1 MADRNFEALDEAL
14 KRPAPAAPELTAPTV
29 ENLDDDS
36 ADDANWAY
44 LDGDPF
50 ISHEEELAAVADA
63 VSAAP
68 RVLDALRSVLDGKLQ
83 HCTYP
88 NGTMAIATEDE
99 SHLGLEL
106 NSSPDAVTELTVHR
120 GFCGEFDIVF
130 FGRQPRTTLVAFS
143 AGRTRADIAVGLR
156 GRRLLSRDV
165 SWCNTDMDL
174 EPEEVA
180 WTPRRARVAGGE
192 GEEEQTGPEED
203 SESEN
208 ASAGEDE
215 DNGEQASAGGQHV
228 NAPAPY

>member
-36 ADDANWAY
+36 VDDANWAY

-50 ISHEEELAAVADA
+50 INHEEELAAVADA

-143 AGRTRADIAVGLR
+143 AVRTRADIAVGLR

-165 SWCNTDMDL
+165 SWCNADVQNTC
-174 EPEEVA
+174 P
-180 WTPRRARVAGGE
+180 TH
-192 GEEEQTGPEED
+192 
-203 SESEN
+203 SESPALSSSQN
-208 ASAGEDE
+208 ACRCKAGYYGDGSKTGTSPCSVDKALRMAARTSSA
-215 DNGEQASAGGQHV
+215 SSSLCR
-228 NAPAPY
+228 

>member
-1 MADRNFEALDEAL
+1 MADRVFEALDEAL
-14 KRPAPAAPELTAPTV
+14 KRPALAPDPAAPTV
-29 ENLDDDS
+29 DDDS
-36 ADDANWAY
+36 ADDANRAY

-63 VSAAP
+63 VSVVP
-68 RVLDALRSVLDGKLQ
+68 RVLDALKSVLDGELQ

-143 AGRTRADIAVGLR
+143 AVRARADIAVGLR

>member
-1 MADRNFEALDEAL
+1 MADRVFEALDEAL
-14 KRPAPAAPELTAPTV
+14 KRPALAPDPAAPTV
-29 ENLDDDS
+29 DDDS
-36 ADDANWAY
+36 ADDANRAY

-63 VSAAP
+63 VSVVP
-68 RVLDALRSVLDGKLQ
+68 RVLDALKSVLDGDLQ

-143 AGRTRADIAVGLR
+143 AVRARADIAVGLR

-180 WTPRRARVAGGE
+180 W
-192 GEEEQTGPEED
+192 EEEQTGPEEE

>member
-1 MADRNFEALDEAL
+1 MADRVFEALDEAL
-14 KRPAPAAPELTAPTV
+14 KRPALAPDPAAPTV
-29 ENLDDDS
+29 DDDS
-36 ADDANWAY
+36 ADDANRAY

-63 VSAAP
+63 VSVVP
-68 RVLDALRSVLDGKLQ
+68 RVLDALKSVLDGELQ

-143 AGRTRADIAVGLR
+143 AVRARADIAVGLR

-192 GEEEQTGPEED
+192 GEEEQTGPEEE

>member
-1 MADRNFEALDEAL
+1 MADRVFEALDEAL
-14 KRPAPAAPELTAPTV
+14 KRPALAAPDPAAPTV
-29 ENLDDDS
+29 DDDS
-36 ADDANWAY
+36 ADDANRAY

-68 RVLDALRSVLDGKLQ
+68 RVLDALRSVLDGDLQ

-143 AGRTRADIAVGLR
+143 AVRTRADIAVGLR

-180 WTPRRARVAGGE
+180 W
-192 GEEEQTGPEED
+192 EEEQTGPEEE

>member
-1 MADRNFEALDEAL
+1 MADRVFEALDEAL
-14 KRPAPAAPELTAPTV
+14 KRPALAAPDPAAPTV
-29 ENLDDDS
+29 DDDS
-36 ADDANWAY
+36 ADDANRAY

-63 VSAAP
+63 VKSVP
-68 RVLDALRSVLDGKLQ
+68 RVLDALTSVLDGELQ

-143 AGRTRADIAVGLR
+143 AVRARADIAVGLR